1 VKPAF
6 GRRAMLLS
14 ALAGPWPVIAAASS
28 PTAPAQASS
37 APLPDPVRPGRPM
50 VFPRDHGAHPGSRIE
65 WWYVTGWLLP
75 QSLSAG
81 AASGSAAQA
90 MAPSAGTGAE
100 DDARRLGFQVTFF
113 RSATGKGDGL
123 LSRFAPRQLLFAH
136 AALSDLAARRHDHAQ
151 RLARWSGQADAALRD
166 RAMLNDADV
175 AVGGWQL
182 LRTPGPGAL
191 GMPGSQA
198 QSLDSR
204 WLTRVDTPDF
214 TLDLSMAPTQ
224 PALLQGEQGWSRK
237 GPQPSQASHYV
248 SLPQLQVSG
257 RLTRRGATQAV
268 AGRAWFDHEWS
279 DELLH
284 PQAVGWD
291 WIGMNLHDGSA
302 LTAFVLRRA
311 DGSALWAG
319 GSLRSAAGALRVF
332 GADEVRWQPGRTWR
346 SPVTGASYPVQW
358 SVQTPSGRFTVQAL
372 ADAQELDN
380 RSSIGTAYWEG
391 LSALLDAQDRRVGL
405 GYLEMTG
412 YAGRL
417 VI

>member
-90 MAPSAGTGAE
+90 MGPSAGTGAE

-151 RLARWSGQADAALRD
+151 RLGRWSGQPDATLRD
-166 RAMLNDADV
+166 RAMLDDADV

-182 LRTPGPGAL
+182 RREPRSGATGAPVAPGTPEGHIAE
-191 GMPGSQA
+191 
-198 QSLDSR
+198 
-204 WLTRVDTPDF
+204 
-214 TLDLSMAPTQ
+214 AP
-224 PALLQGEQGWSRK
+224 
-237 GPQPSQASHYV
+237 
-248 SLPQLQVSG
+248 
-257 RLTRRGATQAV
+257 RGAGGFGYDPVFVPDGEERTFAEL
-268 AGRAWFDHEWS
+268 AASEKHAIGHRGRA
-279 DELLH
+279 
-284 PQAVGWD
+284 AR
-291 WIGMNLHDGSA
+291 
-302 LTAFVLRRA
+302 AFVARLHEVLGA
-311 DGSALWAG
+311 ASG
-319 GSLRSAAGALRVF
+319 G
-332 GADEVRWQPGRTWR
+332 
-346 SPVTGASYPVQW
+346 
-358 SVQTPSGRFTVQAL
+358 
-372 ADAQELDN
+372 
-380 RSSIGTAYWEG
+380 
-391 LSALLDAQDRRVGL
+391 
-405 GYLEMTG
+405 
-412 YAGRL
+412 
-417 VI
+417 